1 MLKRSKPRV
10 LLVATFPPPVHGSS
24 MVSMQIKESEIIN
37 DAFEVDYVN
46 LGTSRTMAE
55 IGRLSY
61 VLYARKAL
69 RFLCSYFK
77 MLWKLLSY
85 RYDLTYLA
93 ITCHDVGFLKDSPFV
108 ITARLLSKK
117 YVIHQHNRGMA
128 PYVQRAPYKWLLPM
142 AYNKAKVILLSWRL
156 YEDISAVVKKEQ
168 VLICPNGLPMPEYLL
183 KNKDASINLKEK
195 ESVPEILFLS
205 NLVESKG
212 VWPLLDAYKILKDK
226 GVRFHS
232 SFVGGTSRF
241 ISAGK
246 FAAEVKARG
255 LEGMVEYLGPQ
266 YGDDKWR
273 AYQRADIFVLPSMDD
288 CLPLTIMEAMMT
300 KTAVVGSDIGAI
312 PDLVE
317 DGVTGY
323 IISSEDL
330 IVETGGKFLDWEP
343 NAEMAQKIAESRK
356 QRANGNAYGESTKS
370 LAIALEKLLLNPD
383 LCRKMG
389 EAGYEK
395 YQREFTLEAFEYKMK
410 EILSSCME
418 GN

>member
-1 MLKRSKPRV
+1 MKSNKPRV

-55 IGRLSY
+55 IGRHSY

-69 RFLCSYFK
+69 RFLCSYLK
-77 MLWKLLSY
+77 LLWKLLSH

-108 ITARLLSKK
+108 ITTRLLSKK

-142 AYNKAKVILLSWRL
+142 AYNKAKVILLSWKL

-168 VLICPNGLPMPEYLL
+168 ILICPNGLPMPEYLL
-183 KNKDASINLKEK
+183 KNKDVCVQLREK
-195 ESVPEILFLS
+195 NSVPEILFLS

-212 VWPLLDAYKILKDK
+212 VWSLLDAYKILKDK

-241 ISAGK
+241 ISADK
-246 FAAEVKARG
+246 FATEVKVRG

-343 NAEMAQKIAESRK
+343 NAEMAQKIAESK
-356 QRANGNAYGESTKS
+356 KLKAKGYMCGEGTKS
-370 LAIALEKLLLNPD
+370 LANALEKLLLNPD

-389 EAGYEK
+389 ESGYEK
-395 YQREFTLEAFEYKMK
+395 YQREFTLEAFEKNMLECLK
-410 EILSSCME
+410 KSL
-418 GN
+418 N